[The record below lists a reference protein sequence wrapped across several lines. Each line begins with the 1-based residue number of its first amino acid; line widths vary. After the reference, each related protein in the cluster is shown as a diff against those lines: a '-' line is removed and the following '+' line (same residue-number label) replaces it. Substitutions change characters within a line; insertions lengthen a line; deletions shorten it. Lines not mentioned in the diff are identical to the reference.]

1 MKIFFDKISA
11 TPLKFT
17 TENGSLKFSGSLSRK
32 ASGEVLLLGA
42 IAGGLSHFCDSC
54 GSEILL
60 NLNEKIELILNKG
73 IYKDD
78 EHKVLDV
85 IEIFSD
91 EINLDEIFISEIEA
105 YKSDYFYCEKCSKSM

>member
-1 MKIFFDKISA
+1 MKISFDKISA
-11 TPLKFT
+11 TPLKFI
-17 TENGSLKFSGSLSRK
+17 TENDSLKFSGSLSRK
-32 ASGEVLLLGA
+32 ASGEVLLLGTV
-42 IAGGLSHFCDSC
+42 AGEFSHFCDSC
-54 GSEILL
+54 GDEILL
-60 NLNEKIELILNKG
+60 NLDEKIELILNKG